1 MPNSEKRLL
10 LGHIVRSCLTPN
22 WAIIWWGCIKIEAHV
37 PHGGI
42 IQRRAYILRSLK
54 HPDEAETL
62 RQVYG
67 SSFFLIAAYA
77 PHNSRRNNLARGI
90 AQTRNEYPVE
100 RHYAAAEALMNR
112 DQEELGMPH
121 GQNLRDT
128 FHRADAFVDTTDP
141 ATLRGSIGRVVEL
154 IFGNTFH
161 TPTKAEYFSLCV

>member
-1 MPNSEKRLL
+1 
-10 LGHIVRSCLTPN
+10 
-22 WAIIWWGCIKIEAHV
+22 
-37 PHGGI
+37 
-42 IQRRAYILRSLK
+42 LK

-128 FHRADAFVDTTDP
+128 FHRADVRTRLRAKFPGIRENNREFSTFSVPRPHCCSLSCTFQGRTVLRVKIQAGNFRRRIRESDFVNSEPCRESCCWRRTSEPRSD
-141 ATLRGSIGRVVEL
+141 
-154 IFGNTFH
+154 
-161 TPTKAEYFSLCV
+161 